1 MSMRNMIDKCI
12 FCETQGIEVNHLEQK
27 DAYIVDCPLCMRYI
41 VSSIALMDHVAQQIS
56 KEDKIL
62 FSAHLRNNYIE
73 HRSPEIL
80 SKTIMQIPD
89 IVAPYKRLS
98 PMDKINKLI
107 LYIADSSKHLGDV
120 VLLDL
125 NKDYVMFYCKNTKE
139 LFEIREYLRE
149 TGIIKMQS
157 QNNGPVLTIDGW
169 KKYEALKEINKNS
182 TAVFVAMCFDKDL
195 KEIFDNAIVP
205 ACQECG
211 FEAFRVDSAEHNE
224 KICDKIIAD
233 IKSSRF
239 VIADFTRQKQ
249 GVYFEAGFAQGLG
262 LKVIWTC
269 KKAEVD
275 SLDFDTRQYNH
286 ILWDDSGDLRE
297 QLADRIKSTIK

>member
-1 MSMRNMIDKCI
+1 MIDKCI
-12 FCETQGIEVNHLEQK
+12 FCETQGIEAEHLGQK
-27 DAYIVDCPLCMRYI
+27 DAYIVNCPLCMRYI
-41 VSSIALMDHVAQQIS
+41 VSSIALMDHVVQQIP

-62 FSAHLRNNYIE
+62 FSAHLRNNYTE
-73 HRSPEIL
+73 HRPLPEIL

-89 IVAPYKRLS
+89 TVAPYKRMS

-125 NKDYVMFYCKNTKE
+125 NKDYVLFYCKNTKE
-139 LFEIREYLRE
+139 LSEIREYLRE
-149 TGIIKMQS
+149 AGVIKMQS
-157 QNNGPVLTIDGW
+157 QNNGPVLTVDGW

-182 TAVFVAMCFDKDL
+182 KAVFVAMCFDKDL
-195 KEIFDNAIVP
+195 KGIFDNAILP

-211 FEAFRVDSAEHNE
+211 FEALRVDSTEHNE

-239 VIADFTRQKQ
+239 VIADFTRQKH

-269 KKAEVD
+269 KKAEAD
-275 SLDFDTRQYNH
+275 SLNFDTRQYNH
-286 ILWDDSGDLRE
+286 ILWDDCEDFKG
-297 QLADRIKSTIK
+297 QLIDRIKVTIK

>member
-1 MSMRNMIDKCI
+1 MRSMIDKCI
-12 FCETQGIEVNHLEQK
+12 FCETQGIEAERLGQK
-27 DAYIVDCPLCMRYI
+27 DACIVNCPLCMRYI
-41 VSSIALMDHVAQQIS
+41 VFSIALMDNVAQQIS

-62 FSAHLRNNYIE
+62 FSAHLRNSYIE
-73 HRSPEIL
+73 NRPPEIL

-89 IVAPYKRLS
+89 TVAPYKRMS

-107 LYIADSSKHLGDV
+107 LYIADSSKHLGDIV
-120 VLLDL
+120 SLDL
-125 NKDYVMFYCKNTKE
+125 NKDYVLFYCKNTKE

-149 TGIIKMQS
+149 TGVIKMRTENS
-157 QNNGPVLTIDGW
+157 GPVLTIEGW
-169 KKYEALKEINKNS
+169 KKSETLREINKNS
-182 TAVFVAMCFDKDL
+182 KAVFVAMCFDKDL

-233 IKSSRF
+233 IKSSKF
-239 VIADFTRQKQ
+239 VIADFTRQKH

-262 LKVIWTC
+262 LRVIWAC

-275 SLDFDTRQYNH
+275 SLNFDTRQYNH
-286 ILWDDSGDLRE
+286 ILWGDCEDLKK
-297 QLADRIKSTIK
+297 QLIDRIKATIN